1 MKSEQKQRL
10 CHAKENIRAA
20 QLLANSHFYDIAV
33 SRAYYAMV
41 YTAEALLLEQTA
53 TIPTQN
59 EAVNS
64 MFAEQFLEKS
74 PLFQPYSSY
83 LDDGLKARLRA
94 DYCHLERSTLADA
107 KQHTNRAKAFLDLAK
122 HYLETEE
129 LVAAEPAGAL
139 AS

>member
-1 MKSEQKQRL
+1 MKPEQKQRL
-10 CHAKENIRAA
+10 SHAKENIRAA

-33 SRAYYAMV
+33 SRAYYAML
-41 YTAEALLLEQTA
+41 YTAEALLLEQID

-74 PLFQPYSSY
+74 PLFQPYSVY
-83 LDDGLKARLRA
+83 LEDGLKARLRA
-94 DYCHLERSTLADA
+94 DYSHLEQATLAEA

-122 HYLETEE
+122 HYLETE
-129 LVAAEPAGAL
+129 LVTEPAEAL
-139 AS
+139 AG